1 MPLLETRSLCRIFRQ
16 GDMDIYAVNRAD
28 FDLPAMQ
35 YNFHDRKNRF
45 FPKRR
50 EPVFLGHGPLF
61 VQTAPCAAAAF
72 YRTNVHIVVLLNE
85 KADRTGKIGLKR
97 LIFFK

>member
-45 FPKRR
+45 FPMRR
-50 EPVFLGHGPLF
+50 EPVFSEQRPPVNPAVPPNLHCF
-61 VQTAPCAAAAF
+61 
-72 YRTNVHIVVLLNE
+72 
-85 KADRTGKIGLKR
+85 
-97 LIFFK
+97 